1 MHGRR
6 TALVAAVGAGLTAG
20 ALSSLGRAHLDGT
33 LDAFANSISTWLVA
47 PFLIGMLAPSRRSAA
62 VAGLVT
68 CACQLVGYYPLDY
81 LQGVR
86 TTGSLIAFWT
96 ACAVV
101 GGPVF
106 GIAGHVWQTA
116 APRLK
121 GLGMAALAGVF
132 VAEGLYAFGHQQHRY
147 LAGALW
153 VGLGSALAL
162 LSSRGRVE
170 HLRWLGVT
178 LPLGLSGE
186 VALTA
191 FLHRFF

>member
-6 TALVAAVGAGLTAG
+6 TALVAAVGAGLVAG

-33 LDAFANSISTWLVA
+33 LDAFANSVSTWLVA

-68 CACQLVGYYPLDY
+68 CACQIAGYYLVDY

-106 GIAGHVWQTA
+106 GIAGQLWRTA

-147 LAGALW
+147 LRGRAVGRGRQRARPAVAPAGAW
-153 VGLGSALAL
+153 STCAGSGSPCRSASPAR
-162 LSSRGRVE
+162 SR
-170 HLRWLGVT
+170 
-178 LPLGLSGE
+178 
-186 VALTA
+186 
-191 FLHRFF
+191 

>member
-6 TALVAAVGAGLTAG
+6 TTLVAAVGAGLIAG
-20 ALSSLGRAHLDGT
+20 VLSSLGRAHLDGT

-47 PFLIGMLAPSRRSAA
+47 PFVIGMLAPSRRGAA

-68 CACQLVGYYPLDY
+68 CASQIAGYYLVDY

-86 TTGSLIAFWT
+86 TAGSLIAFWT
-96 ACAVV
+96 ACAVI

-106 GIAGHVWQTA
+106 GSAGQVWQAA

-121 GLGMAALAGVF
+121 GLGMAALASVF

-147 LAGALW
+147 HASALW
-153 VGLGSALAL
+153 VALGAGLAFLAA
-162 LSSRGRVE
+162 RERVA
-170 HLRWLGVT
+170 HLRWLGLTV
-178 LPLGLSGE
+178 PLGLSGE

-191 FLHRFF
+191 VLQRFF